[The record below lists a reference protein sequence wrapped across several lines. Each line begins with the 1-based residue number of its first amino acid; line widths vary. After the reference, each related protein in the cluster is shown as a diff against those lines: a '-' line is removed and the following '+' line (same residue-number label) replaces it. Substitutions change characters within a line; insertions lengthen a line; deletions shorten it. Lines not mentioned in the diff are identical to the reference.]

1 MVRRKILKYK
11 EHILHNDMNI
21 NREKLGFLSY
31 IGKIV
36 RFINHHNPMYILIS
50 VVSLGMLGLL
60 LFRKLEMVQSK
71 IYTTIWKKSQRV
83 CCSI

>member
-36 RFINHHNPMYILIS
+36 RFINHHNPVYILIS

-71 IYTTIWKKSQRV
+71 IYPTIWKKS
-83 CCSI
+83 

>member
-71 IYTTIWKKSQRV
+71 IYPTIWKKSQRV

>member
-1 MVRRKILKYK
+1 MRRKILKYK

-36 RFINHHNPMYILIS
+36 RFINHHNPVYILIS

-71 IYTTIWKKSQRV
+71 IYPTIWKKS
-83 CCSI
+83 

>member
-1 MVRRKILKYK
+1 MRRKILKYK